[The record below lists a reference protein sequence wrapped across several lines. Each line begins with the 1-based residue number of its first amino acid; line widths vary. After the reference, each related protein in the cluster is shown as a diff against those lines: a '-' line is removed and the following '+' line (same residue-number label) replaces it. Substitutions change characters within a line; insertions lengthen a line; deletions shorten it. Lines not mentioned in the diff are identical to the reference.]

1 MRVIWELAKL
11 SLTSADPIGVRAI
24 ADELDRRK
32 LRTRSGRSF
41 STTDVHNILHNPVYI
56 GRYIYNVTDSKTGK
70 KKPPDRWHI
79 IPVEPIVD
87 ETTFE
92 AVHAAMRER
101 DPMRVAERYAASP
114 MLLSKLARHHK
125 CGGSMTL
132 GMGTGNGGR
141 YRYYEC
147 SKRRKIPGSCSGHRI
162 GEILLDNLVL
172 GYLANVL
179 LEPMRLQALLKEVI
193 KAERVEQDKAPREL
207 DALLRRK
214 SDLDGR
220 IGRMHKAIEVGTVN
234 YEERDFRERLDDLK
248 GHRVQVEIQISSLR
262 SGPAQFPKLTTD
274 KVGALA
280 TELRFALLNGD
291 LKERRNYLHLFLSRV
306 IVKDHEI
313 ELVGNKHV
321 LAQAYA
327 EDWQSPAQKAGD
339 LKRRLGAVHA
349 QVQGGS
355 AISEERIECVGNVG
369 RVHRPRVRRID
380 RIEYGRA
387 HGLGMQCDQ
396 CRGDGRAVGFSVDV
410 PALESKRPPHPSKS
424 ATVTLVPKSFSS
436 KPRAVDPAWH
446 AA

>member
-193 KAERVEQDKAPREL
+193 KAERVEQNKAPREL

-349 QVQGGS
+349 QVQGGRPG
-355 AISEERIECVGNVG
+355 RI
-369 RVHRPRVRRID
+369 RT
-380 RIEYGRA
+380 
-387 HGLGMQCDQ
+387 CDY
-396 CRGDGRAVGFSVDV
+396 
-410 PALESKRPPHPSKS
+410 
-424 ATVTLVPKSFSS
+424 TVMSGVF
-436 KPRAVDPAWH
+436 
-446 AA
+446 